1 MTLNKKEIRA
11 NQSVRNFVREYSNEM
26 TEVCLKILDEKN
38 DRIRSLEIVILTLAE
53 ADENSNG
60 GLTTQE
66 LAKNAVLSY
75 NIKCGWNKGERK

>member
-1 MTLNKKEIRA
+1 MN
-11 NQSVRNFVREYSNEM
+11 NFPDNINAVKQ
-26 TEVCLKILDEKN
+26 TILEVIDEKN
-38 DRIRSLEIVILTLAE
+38 DRIRQLEIVILTLAE

-75 NIKCGWNKGERK
+75 NIKCGWNKGEKHASA

>member
-1 MTLNKKEIRA
+1 MN
-11 NQSVRNFVREYSNEM
+11 NFPDNINAVKQ
-26 TEVCLKILDEKN
+26 TILEVIDEKN

-66 LAKNAVLSY
+66 LAKRAVLSY
-75 NIKCGWNKGERK
+75 NIKCAWNKKEAS

>member
-1 MTLNKKEIRA
+1 
-11 NQSVRNFVREYSNEM
+11 M
-26 TEVCLKILDEKN
+26 TEKSRDIRNAVKQTILEVIDEKN

-66 LAKNAVLSY
+66 LAKRAVLSY
-75 NIKCGWNKGERK
+75 NIKCAWNKKEAS

>member
-1 MTLNKKEIRA
+1 MN
-11 NQSVRNFVREYSNEM
+11 NFPDNINAVKQ
-26 TEVCLKILDEKN
+26 TILEVIDEKN
-38 DRIRSLEIVILTLAE
+38 DRIRQLEIVILTLAE

-75 NIKCGWNKGERK
+75 NIKCGWNKGEENERT